1 MSSTDKV
8 RKKRKWGKS
17 FEYTSHSR
25 QLNLDSGSQE
35 TVENEIVKMRA
46 ITPSMIASRYDI
58 RVSTANQ
65 LLQDMSRRGKLRL
78 TIDTRR
84 LKVYEPVE

>member
-35 TVENEIVKMRA
+35 TVENEIIKMRA

>member
-58 RVSTANQ
+58 RASTAKQ

-78 TIDTRR
+78 IIDTRR

>member
-25 QLNLDSGSQE
+25 KLNLDSGSQE

-58 RVSTANQ
+58 RVSTAKQ

>member
-1 MSSTDKV
+1 MSSADKV

-25 QLNLDSGSQE
+25 QLNLDSGNQD
-35 TVENEIVKMRA
+35 TVENDIVKMRA
-46 ITPSMIASRYDI
+46 ITPSTIANRYDI
-58 RVSTANQ
+58 RVSTAKQ

-78 TIDTRR
+78 IINTRR